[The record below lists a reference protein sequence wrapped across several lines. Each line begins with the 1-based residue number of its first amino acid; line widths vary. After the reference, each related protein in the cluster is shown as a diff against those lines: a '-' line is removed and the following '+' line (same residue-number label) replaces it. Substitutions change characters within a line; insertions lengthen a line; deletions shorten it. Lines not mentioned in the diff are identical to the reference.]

1 MPLQTALRMVY
12 PPRCLSCGDTVDSE
26 FGLCGECWRE
36 TPFTGGL
43 VCDCCGLPLPG
54 AETDETVLCDDCLT
68 LPRPWGR
75 GRAAMVYRDN
85 GRKLVLALKHGDRHD
100 IVRPAAA
107 WMARAARPI
116 LQEKMLIAP
125 IPLHWLRMLK
135 RRFNQS
141 ALLAGALADEVAM
154 PWCPDLL
161 QRPRRTVPLE
171 GRTREERF
179 ETMADA
185 ITVHPKRRRRL
196 IGRQVLL
203 VDDVMTSGATL
214 AAATEACLSAGA
226 TGVSV
231 VTLARV
237 AKDA

>member
-12 PPRCLSCGDTVDSE
+12 PPRCLACGDTVDSE
-26 FGLCGECWRE
+26 FGLCGDCWRE

-54 AETDETVLCDDCLT
+54 EDEGRVVMCDECLT
-68 LPRPWGR
+68 VPRPWDR
-75 GRAAMVYRDN
+75 GRAALEYKDN
-85 GRKLVLALKHGDRHD
+85 GRRLVLALKHGDRHD

-116 LQEKMLIAP
+116 LTEKMLIAP

-135 RRFNQS
+135 RRYNQS
-141 ALLAGALADEVAM
+141 ALLAGAVADETGL
-154 PWCPDLL
+154 PWCADLL
-161 QRPRRTVPLE
+161 QRPRRTVSLE
-171 GRTREERF
+171 GKTRDERF
-179 ETMADA
+179 ETLDGA

-214 AAATEACLSAGA
+214 AAASQACLQAGA
-226 TGVSV
+226 ARVCV
-231 VTLARV
+231 LTLARV